1 MAAFRCRLMVVA
13 LMLGAGI
20 GLGANANAG
29 AQARRKV
36 RPVAERTKINP
47 AEIAA
52 AETYGEKSAPIRIDE
67 YSDFEC
73 PSCRALYM
81 ETLRPLI
88 DEYVSSG
95 KVYLVHH
102 NFPLSIHQYSQQAAE
117 YADAAAAIGRFERV
131 EEVLFTKQPQWA
143 ADGKLQP
150 VVAAVLTPAEA
161 KQVDELAR
169 TTEIVSMVQQDV
181 QRGMQLGIQQ
191 TPTMF
196 IAHKG
201 QSQRITGLVS
211 FPILR
216 RYLDA
221 LLQQ

>member
-1 MAAFRCRLMVVA
+1 MGGLRSRAWVVGVMLAAGLA
-13 LMLGAGI
+13 LGAG
-20 GLGANANAG
+20 ANA
-29 AQARRKV
+29 QSRRKV
-36 RPVAERTKINP
+36 RPVAERSRVNP

-52 AETYGEKSAPIRIDE
+52 AETYGEKSAPITIEE

-73 PSCRALYM
+73 PSCRALYIG
-81 ETLRPLI
+81 TLRPLI
-88 DEYVSSG
+88 DDYVSSG

-131 EEVLFTKQPQWA
+131 EDALFSHQSQWA
-143 ADGKLQP
+143 ADGKIQP
-150 VVAAVLTPAEA
+150 IVAAALTPAEA
-161 KQVDELAR
+161 KAVEELAHSS
-169 TTEIVSMVQQDV
+169 EIASLVQQDV
-181 QRGMQLGIQQ
+181 QRGTQLGIRQ
-191 TPTMF
+191 TPTLY
-196 IAHKG
+196 ITHKG
-201 QSQRITGLVS
+201 QRQVIAGLVS

>member
-1 MAAFRCRLMVVA
+1 VVAIRRELLVVA
-13 LMLGAGI
+13 LILAAGI
-20 GLGANANAG
+20 GLGANA
-29 AQARRKV
+29 QATRKV
-36 RPVAERTKINP
+36 RPMADRTKVNP
-47 AEIAA
+47 AEIAV

-81 ETLRPLI
+81 GTLRPLI

-117 YADAAAAIGRFERV
+117 YADAGAAVGRFERV
-131 EEVLFTKQPQWA
+131 EEALFTKQPQWA

-150 VVAAVLTPAEA
+150 VVDAVLTPAES
-161 KQVDELAR
+161 KQVEELAHSS
-169 TTEIVSMVQQDV
+169 EIASMVQHDV
-181 QRGMQLGIQQ
+181 QQGMQLGITQ

-201 QSQRITGLVS
+201 QSQRIAGYVTFDV
-211 FPILR
+211 LR